1 MRLGLLLK
9 TVAVKTKKEGAIGK
23 EKEIGAGEEIDAA
36 EGDTNKAIKP
46 HALIFA
52 PFHSAFSR
60 NLADDDPF
68 QKPYV
73 FVAESVQCNVTT
85 SMPDNAR
92 MDGVDQESV
101 FAVINQ
107 LGQCC
112 PWQRRSRACRRPW
125 IRRPSDRTDPQRLWG
140 ATSRGSCRA
149 TGCDRQARHCRCA
162 ILKYPISRKPYRIV
176 SRPCLKISSGFWLF
190 FRFSARWGW

>member
-9 TVAVKTKKEGAIGK
+9 TVAVKTKKAGAIGK
-23 EKEIGAGEEIDAA
+23 EKEIGAGGEIDEA

-46 HALIFA
+46 HSLIFT

-60 NLADDDPF
+60 NLAGYDPL

-92 MDGVDQESV
+92 MEGVDQESV
-101 FAVINQ
+101 FAVIDQ
-107 LGQCC
+107 LGHAV
-112 PWQRRSRACRRPW
+112 PVKGDHGRAAGHGF
-125 IRRPSDRTDPQRLWG
+125 D
-140 ATSRGSCRA
+140 
-149 TGCDRQARHCRCA
+149 DRQTER
-162 ILKYPISRKPYRIV
+162 ILKGYGEQHHAGLAEQPVAID
-176 SRPCLKISSGFWLF
+176 RPDTADV
-190 FRFSARWGW
+190 RF